1 MTDRVIV
8 AFDPGRNIG
17 VAFVD
22 RDGVLTD
29 RVIVDDA
36 GLAAIVIPSGATVL
50 VGNGTGSA
58 TLVARLRAAGHRV
71 EVVEERATTL
81 EAKELYF
88 RARPVRG
95 FGRLVPLGMRS
106 PPEPIDD
113 YAAYAIALRWLAD
126 RRAGT
131 ADPALPGPP

>member
-1 MTDRVIV
+1 MRESVIV

-29 RVIVDDA
+29 RVIVDDE
-36 GLAAIVIPSGATVL
+36 GLDAIVIPTGATVL

-58 TLVARLRAAGHRV
+58 ALVARLRSAGHRV
-71 EVVEERATTL
+71 EVVEERGSTL

-88 RARPVRG
+88 RARPARG
-95 FGRLVPLGMRS
+95 IGRLVPLGMRS

-126 RRAGT
+126 RS
-131 ADPALPGPP
+131 ADAHEQAPPPP